1 MAPSVTA
8 LRDDDIDAGRLEVKK
23 SLALYVGGMGAK
35 DQNFH
40 NELVVRLGYGEAAG
54 KIQDLYLAGKKSE
67 AVAAV
72 PDELVD
78 DIALVGPKDRIKQRL
93 AAWEDSAVTSLLV
106 SPKTEEDLNTFA
118 ELIMG

>member
-1 MAPSVTA
+1 
-8 LRDDDIDAGRLEVKK
+8 LEVKK
-23 SLALYVGGMGAK
+23 TLALYVGGMGAR
-35 DQNFH
+35 DRNFH

-54 KIQDLYLAGKKSE
+54 KIQDLYLDGKKAE

-106 SPKTEEDLNTFA
+106 WPKTPEDLETYA
-118 ELIMG
+118 ELVLD

>member
-1 MAPSVTA
+1 M
-8 LRDDDIDAGRLEVKK
+8 
-23 SLALYVGGMGAK
+23 
-35 DQNFH
+35 
-40 NELVVRLGYGEAAG
+40 
-54 KIQDLYLAGKKSE
+54 YLAGKKSE

-106 SPKTEEDLNTFA
+106 WPKSEDDLNIFA
-118 ELIMG
+118 ELVLG

>member
-1 MAPSVTA
+1 
-8 LRDDDIDAGRLEVKK
+8 VKK
-23 SLALYVGGMGAK
+23 DLALYVGGMGAR
-35 DQNFH
+35 DRNFH
-40 NELVVRLGYGEAAG
+40 NELVVRLGYGEAAAR
-54 KIQDLYLAGKKSE
+54 IQDLYLDGKKAE

-106 SPKTEEDLNTFA
+106 WPQTDGDLETYA
-118 ELIMG
+118 ELILD